1 LALSRFESGI
11 EVAWRFNRPATRI
24 NRGVGL
30 CGAWFGTRWYCRP
43 SRAGQRGRLC
53 TFGAGRRPRG
63 GQSDGDRP
71 SGFTGCRG
79 GGNGELVGEVAGV
92 QVGGGFYQVS
102 EDVGSLA
109 GADVVDD
116 LQARSV

>member
-1 LALSRFESGI
+1 MALSRFESGV
-11 EVAWRFNRPATRI
+11 EVAWRFSRPATRT
-24 NRGVGL
+24 NGGVGL
-30 CGAWFGTRWYCRP
+30 WCAVRPRWYCRP

-53 TFGAGRRPRG
+53 TFGAGRRLRG

-109 GADVVDD
+109 GADVVDE